1 MRFFFVSS
9 HTNNRREPSNKN
21 NIKGM
26 QQQSVDVDRKEPST
40 QVHKSLS
47 HRETMLRHYYNQ
59 FLFIL
64 QFSVNFSSL
73 SSLSMMWCGVLCCNN
88 NDDVPFLWH
97 LSEFFLAILFLL
109 IHKMQFEL
117 GSKEEKAEIAPN
129 LCLEIN
135 DVLKSRM
142 SCDGLAFISAKC
154 MLMSLKLNDDLLHEI

>member
-73 SSLSMMWCGVLCCNN
+73 SSLSLMWCGVLCCNN
-88 NDDVPFLWH
+88 NDDVPFFVASFRIFFWRSFFCSSIRCN
-97 LSEFFLAILFLL
+97 LSSGQRKKRQRSRLTYA
-109 IHKMQFEL
+109 
-117 GSKEEKAEIAPN
+117 SK
-129 LCLEIN
+129 
-135 DVLKSRM
+135 
-142 SCDGLAFISAKC
+142 
-154 MLMSLKLNDDLLHEI
+154 LMMC